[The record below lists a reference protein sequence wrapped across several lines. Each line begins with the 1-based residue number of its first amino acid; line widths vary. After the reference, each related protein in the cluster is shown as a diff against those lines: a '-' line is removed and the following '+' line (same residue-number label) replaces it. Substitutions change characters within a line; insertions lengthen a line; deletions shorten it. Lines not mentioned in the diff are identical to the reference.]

1 MAVGKMYRLSVQV
14 REGETLHPSLFVW
27 LHAHCAK
34 GSPGSVELRIRS
46 MGTHTEV
53 RAPAMNLNQAIT
65 GHMRPMEWKG
75 NVA

>member
-1 MAVGKMYRLSVQV
+1 MAVGKDVQAV
-14 REGETLHPSLFVW
+14 STSQGWRDILILFVW
-27 LHAHCAK
+27 LLHATVPRVLQVPWSLESDQWA
-34 GSPGSVELRIRS
+34 
-46 MGTHTEV
+46 HTEV